1 MEFLKS
7 LVPGSMSG
15 ESPGDHGGVLPRD
28 SGPRLLRMKR
38 LSLLS
43 MGQTIEEEGQT
54 IEEDG
59 GIRGPGAQHASKV
72 ELQGNDLCYV

>member
-7 LVPGSMSG
+7 LVPGSLSG

-43 MGQTIEEEGQT
+43 IGQTIEENGANHR
-54 IEEDG
+54 G
-59 GIRGPGAQHASKV
+59 GWG
-72 ELQGNDLCYV
+72 DLGSRSPTRLKGRAAGK